1 MDFDLTQKAVAL
13 ALRGNWE
20 EAIKLNK
27 QILKDSPSDTDALN
41 RLARAYA
48 ESMQIDE
55 AKKTAEKVLKIDP
68 FNRIAMKSIKKWKG
82 LKIDSKNQN
91 VNKSTTNGHTLQ
103 NVFLEEPGKTTIC
116 SLLFP
121 GDSKT
126 IASLDCGDEVF
137 MSPTNHRVSINNS
150 EGKYVGR
157 LADDLSARIRKF
169 LKTGNEYRVFVKSI
183 DDLSVKVFIKEI
195 KRAEKLEDQPSFPT
209 EKIEY
214 ATFTPPELVHKKEN
228 YSPIILEEE

>member
-1 MDFDLTQKAVAL
+1 MDFDLTQKAVSL
-13 ALRGNWE
+13 ALSGNWE

-27 QILKDSPSDTDALN
+27 QILETNSKDIDALN
-41 RLARAYA
+41 RLARSYA
-48 ESMQIDE
+48 EVGKIEE
-55 AKKTAEKVLKIDP
+55 AKKCAEKVLKIDS
-68 FNRIAMKSIKKWKG
+68 FNRIAVKSLKKWKS
-82 LKIDSKNQN
+82 LKSSTTTISKNI
-91 VNKSTTNGHTLQ
+91 TNGHTLP

-137 MSPTNHRVSINNS
+137 MAPTNHRVSVNNI

-157 LADDLSARIRKF
+157 LADDLSARIRMF
-169 LKTGNEYRVFVKSI
+169 LKNGNEYRVFVKSV
-183 DDLSVKVFIKEI
+183 DDSSVKVFIKEI
-195 KRAEKLEDQPSFPT
+195 KRAEKLLDLPSFPS
-209 EKIEY
+209 EKLEY

-228 YSPIILEEE
+228 YSPVVVEEE

>member
-1 MDFDLTQKAVAL
+1 MDFDLTQKAVTL
-13 ALRGNWE
+13 ALTGNWD

-27 QILKDSPSDTDALN
+27 QILIENPKDSDALN

-48 ESMQIDE
+48 ESGKIEE

-68 FNRIAMKSIKKWKG
+68 FNRIAIKSIKKWKS
-82 LKIDSKNQN
+82 LKAS
-91 VNKSTTNGHTLQ
+91 STLSHNNTNGHNLP

-121 GDSKT
+121 GDAKVVAT
-126 IASLDCGDEVF
+126 LDCGDEVF
-137 MSPTNHRVSINNS
+137 LAPANHRVSINNID
-150 EGKYVGR
+150 GKYIGR

-169 LKTGNEYRVFVKSI
+169 LKSGNEYRVFVKSI
-183 DDLSVKVFIKEI
+183 DDTQVKVFIKEI
-195 KRAEKLEDQPSFPT
+195 KRAEKLQDLPSFPA
-209 EKIEY
+209 EKLEY

-228 YSPIILEEE
+228 YTAVPLDEE